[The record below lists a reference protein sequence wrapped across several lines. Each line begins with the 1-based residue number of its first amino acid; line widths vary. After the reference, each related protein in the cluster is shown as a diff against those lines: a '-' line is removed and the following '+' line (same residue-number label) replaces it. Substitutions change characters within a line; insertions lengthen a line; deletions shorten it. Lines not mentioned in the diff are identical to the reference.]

1 MIDVFISRVCGK
13 KFVGNF
19 SRSQLG
25 RPDENNL
32 YQAVATITEGH
43 WPENLSGYVFIVCPF
58 HRKNDRHLFSGEG
71 VIIKWDLQ
79 GKNNQ
84 VNVYSKKLKTWD
96 SFWRKVLPIFN
107 ISQATFPAVVSI
119 LGSSEIANTAM
130 VKLEKV
136 SEDKQLE
143 ETRLILTADAGR
155 YWEVDPVSL
164 ETITPIG
171 YFDQHLVSVPL
182 SFFPVLENTAHPFY
196 DKKTQEF
203 ITCELKLKLVS
214 GGMLKDLD
222 KSVYIVLWDQKKQ
235 LKPWKLQGTILDG
248 SPHSVIVTEDYIMIP
263 DMPFQMGVA
272 KLLGIRIRPEE
283 TYPKTQIY

>member
-1 MIDVFISRVCGK
+1 
-13 KFVGNF
+13 
-19 SRSQLG
+19 
-25 RPDENNL
+25 
-32 YQAVATITEGH
+32 
-43 WPENLSGYVFIVCPF
+43 
-58 HRKNDRHLFSGEG
+58 
-71 VIIKWDLQ
+71 DLQ

-107 ISQATFPAVVSI
+107 IIKANFPAVISI
-119 LGSSEIANTAM
+119 LGSSEIANSAI

-164 ETITPIG
+164 DTITPIG

-196 DKKTQEF
+196 DKKTKEF
-203 ITCELKLKLVS
+203 ITCELKLKLIS
-214 GGMLKDLD
+214 GDMLKDLD
-222 KSVYIVLWDQKKQ
+222 SSVYIVLWDQQKK
-235 LKPWKLQGTILDG
+235 LKPWKIQGTTLEG

-272 KLLGIRIRPEE
+272 KLLGIRIKPEE
-283 TYPKTQIY
+283 TYP